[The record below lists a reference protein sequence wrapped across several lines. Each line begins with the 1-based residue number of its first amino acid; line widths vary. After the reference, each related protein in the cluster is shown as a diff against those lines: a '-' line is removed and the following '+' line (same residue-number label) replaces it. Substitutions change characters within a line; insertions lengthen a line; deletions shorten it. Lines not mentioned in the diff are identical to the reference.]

1 MLAIA
6 ITTAPRP
13 VPTFSQSFASLRKAG
28 FVQRVHVLSDDV
40 WQVPDMQRAEEIG
53 AVTFLRNSPP
63 LGGLKNWAHA
73 LETLVKD
80 TDSPWVMVLEDDIR
94 WARGAAAALE
104 KDLRD
109 LDGKLRDGVGYLSL
123 YLSRKVSKEIE
134 YRKGRPLRPGIY
146 ASKLAEGCWGSQ
158 AYVLTREG
166 ARALLA
172 DPTFDDRRRNY
183 VKNRNRDGI
192 VSGCLAAM
200 GRRLYYRVPCLVD
213 HALGSANSSLAAK
226 PVQRALLT
234 DYWTAKP

>member
-1 MLAIA
+1 VLAIA

-13 VPTFSQSFASLRKAG
+13 VPTFDQSLASLRRAG
-28 FVQRVHVLSDDV
+28 FDGTTWILNDGRYL
-40 WQVPDMQRAEEIG
+40 PDIVG
-53 AVTFLRNSPP
+53 SVVVNNSPP

-73 LETLVKD
+73 LETLVTS
-80 TDSPWVMVLEDDIR
+80 TDAPWVMVLEDDIR
-94 WARGAAAALE
+94 WARGAAAALG

-123 YLSRKVSKEIE
+123 YLSRKVAKEIE

-146 ASKLAEGCWGSQ
+146 SSKLAEGCWGSQ

-213 HALGSANSSLAAK
+213 HAWGSANSSLAAK

>member
-13 VPTFSQSFASLRKAG
+13 VATFDQSLASLRKAG
-28 FVQRVHVLSDDV
+28 FSEVVWVMNDGEFMNEIPACRVVQ
-40 WQVPDMQRAEEIG
+40 
-53 AVTFLRNSPP
+53 NSPP

-73 LETLVKD
+73 LETLVNT
-80 TDSPWVMVLEDDIR
+80 TDAPWLMVLEDDIR
-94 WARGAAAALE
+94 WARGAAAALV
-104 KDLRD
+104 KDLRT

-134 YRKGRPLRPGIY
+134 YRRGRPLRPGIY

-166 ARALLA
+166 AVALLA

-213 HALGSANSSLAAK
+213 HALGSANSSLGAK

>member
-13 VPTFSQSFASLRKAG
+13 VATFATSFGSLRKAG
-28 FVQRVHVLSDDV
+28 FVEPVHVFSENEPPEFYSAGIEMHV
-40 WQVPDMQRAEEIG
+40 NA
-53 AVTFLRNSPP
+53 PP

-73 LETLVKD
+73 LETLVTSSD
-80 TDSPWVMVLEDDIR
+80 APWLMVLEDDIR
-94 WARGAAAALE
+94 WARGAAAALA

-109 LDGKLRDGVGYLSL
+109 LDGKLRAGVGYLSL

-146 ASKLAEGCWGSQ
+146 ASQLAEGCWGSQ

-166 ARALLA
+166 AIALLA

-213 HALGSANSSLAAK
+213 HALGSANSSLGAK